1 MKIWSLNLVHNY
13 IRGCQ
18 STLLLSFAYIS
29 IAFVCILYVYQNT
42 LIVLL
47 ISSLFALTRA
57 LYVTMRRHNRTTT
70 PIFFFSFI
78 QLDTFCKTK
87 RNLSGIVPPHTKFHL
102 RNKQL
107 AICLSQHKR
116 NIKRNIT
123 PTSLDNLIFKMSL
136 SCFCDASERKLKIIW
151 SKIFLSKF
159 YVSIENCRFC
169 QLCIRIQNMLI
180 YNNYVF
186 QVYVR
191 ICPATYVPQNV
202 WYMFLNGYTIYMY
215 TIHINTVYI
224 HTVLR
229 NYIFS

>member
-57 LYVTMRRHNRTTT
+57 LYVTMRCHNRTTT

-78 QLDTFCKTK
+78 QLDTFRKTK
-87 RNLSGIVPPHTKFHL
+87 RNLSGIVHTHTKFHL

-136 SCFCDASERKLKIIW
+136 SCFCDASERKLEII
-151 SKIFLSKF
+151 
-159 YVSIENCRFC
+159 
-169 QLCIRIQNMLI
+169 
-180 YNNYVF
+180 
-186 QVYVR
+186 
-191 ICPATYVPQNV
+191 
-202 WYMFLNGYTIYMY
+202 
-215 TIHINTVYI
+215 
-224 HTVLR
+224 
-229 NYIFS
+229 